1 MAVMEKSIL
10 CFPKYA
16 VFQENP
22 HLSEL
27 NKSVCML
34 ALLFKL
40 KLLLIIQ
47 RKISIMSLT
56 LAEMPRMAQFL
67 SLCTTMII
75 FNANLGLTLRLLTPK
90 TTLIR
95 ITGSRNTRNC
105 NQYQKKEI
113 KKSKTPDYQTSNPL
127 LISASQQEL
136 PKKVIAKNRSKRL
149 SLLKTAWLK
158 TTAQ

>member
-1 MAVMEKSIL
+1 
-10 CFPKYA
+10 
-16 VFQENP
+16 
-22 HLSEL
+22 
-27 NKSVCML
+27 
-34 ALLFKL
+34 
-40 KLLLIIQ
+40 
-47 RKISIMSLT
+47 
-56 LAEMPRMAQFL
+56 MAQFL

-75 FNANLGLTLRLLTPK
+75 FNAKLGLTLRLLTPK

-105 NQYQKKEI
+105 NLYQKKEI
-113 KKSKTPDYQTSNPL
+113 KKSKTPDYQTSNPR

-149 SLLKTAWLK
+149 SPLKIAWLK